1 MRIFL
6 AMAVAALVCG
16 WFAPA
21 SSAQTRVR
29 HHARHPYARVSPY
42 DRPSAALP
50 PGYNMGGPNYTACDR
65 INHDRMLVGT
75 CR

>member
-6 AMAVAALVCG
+6 AIAVAALVCA
-16 WFAPA
+16 WLPPT
-21 SSAQTRVR
+21 SSAQTRLR
-29 HHARHPYARVSPY
+29 HHAKHPHARVRSDY
-42 DRPSAALP
+42 RPSVALP
-50 PGYNMGGPNYTACDR
+50 PGYTLGGPNYTACDR